1 MLTVPVPS
9 SAEPDTFLITLPSLH
24 IEGLIFGSPFI
35 ELDGSSYITSSTG
48 FTAKIDYS
56 GKGWLSGKKNSF
68 TAALYPTGKE
78 KEVLF
83 NVSGQW
89 TKSFEIHSG
98 PAKYNNKDNLVGAWD
113 PQPLSELIVAPLEK
127 QHPLES
133 RRAWA
138 KVAAAISKVDLDTVG
153 LEKSKIENAQR
164 EMRAKERAEG
174 RTWQRRYFTAQTD
187 TADPILTRL
196 GPAVSLPETGDADK
210 TGGLWR
216 FDSVK
221 SDAAHQQPALSEE
234 AAGELAKE
242 LLGQ

>member
-1 MLTVPVPS
+1 VPS
-9 SAEPDTFLITLPSLH
+9 AAEPDTFLITLPSLH

-35 ELDGSSYITSSTG
+35 ELEGSSYITSSTG

-68 TAALYPTGKE
+68 TAVLYPTGKE
-78 KEVLF
+78 KDVLF

-98 PAKYNNKDNLVGAWD
+98 PAKYNSKDNLVESWD
-113 PQPLSELIVAPLEK
+113 PLPLSELIIAPLEK

-138 KVAAAISKVDLDTVG
+138 KVAAAVSKGDLDTVS
-153 LEKSKIENAQR
+153 LEKGKIENAQR
-164 EMRAKERAEG
+164 EMRAKEKAEG
-174 RTWQRRYFTAQTD
+174 RTWQRRYFTARND
-187 TADPILTRL
+187 VADPVLTSL
-196 GPAVSLPETGDADK
+196 GPVVGLPENGDADK

-216 FDSVK
+216 FDAAK
-221 SDAAHQQPALSEE
+221 ADAAHKEPPPSEE
-234 AAGELAKE
+234 EASRLAKE